1 MKKISIIFLL
11 NLLFC
16 SVSFAENYYFKECK
30 LSNAVTGNYIINTDK
45 NVIEVELKAVDGN
58 VQYFSDEIKL
68 IEKNKIIS
76 KKIKSARGENL
87 YYQYFLDV
95 KSKSV
100 IKLQYKKQSV
110 DNIELFNLMERRKS
124 GCLNIKSDWDKDK
137 IEEAKINKEQKEI
150 LKAQDQV
157 KKEQSTLI
165 ECQESDYKKWTN
177 CKGNYKAKT
186 GHRYNGL
193 FKAGK
198 IVKGISI
205 YPGGAKYVGEFKDF
219 VPHGYGTFVW
229 TNGDKYFGAWKNGK
243 SHGDGTKIW
252 NDGREYSGTFNND
265 QLHGYGTMFW
275 PDGKKYVGEFMNGK
289 RHGDGTFTFSDG
301 TSYIGK
307 FMAGK
312 EQGLGE
318 CVSKDGITVPCLSKE
333 DTQEES
339 FSGKDTQKISIVAR
353 KWVRISQFETNTKKA
368 KKVMDKL
375 KADFK
380 TKAAELC
387 ESKGNYNVLQK
398 RIEVLEINETPAYG
412 LETKLK
418 IAINGVVECI

>member
-137 IEEAKINKEQKEI
+137 
-150 LKAQDQV
+150 LK
-157 KKEQSTLI
+157 
-165 ECQESDYKKWTN
+165 
-177 CKGNYKAKT
+177 
-186 GHRYNGL
+186 
-193 FKAGK
+193 
-198 IVKGISI
+198 
-205 YPGGAKYVGEFKDF
+205 
-219 VPHGYGTFVW
+219 
-229 TNGDKYFGAWKNGK
+229 
-243 SHGDGTKIW
+243 
-252 NDGREYSGTFNND
+252 
-265 QLHGYGTMFW
+265 
-275 PDGKKYVGEFMNGK
+275 
-289 RHGDGTFTFSDG
+289 
-301 TSYIGK
+301 
-307 FMAGK
+307 
-312 EQGLGE
+312 
-318 CVSKDGITVPCLSKE
+318 
-333 DTQEES
+333 
-339 FSGKDTQKISIVAR
+339 
-353 KWVRISQFETNTKKA
+353 
-368 KKVMDKL
+368 KL
-375 KADFK
+375 KL
-380 TKAAELC
+380 TK
-387 ESKGNYNVLQK
+387 NK
-398 RIEVLEINETPAYG
+398 RKY
-412 LETKLK
+412 
-418 IAINGVVECI
+418 